1 MKQTLIAYELDE
13 PLAALMSSSAR
24 HSAIDLTLRKADSR
38 VYSNQ
43 VIPTFTTP
51 QKGDSTYTN
60 GNESNSL
67 VDSAKRWHIDSLTTN
82 SPLRTNTSRVFTG
95 TSIDNGIDENLGS
108 ARRFNHFSSLDV
120 PELRTWM
127 GFWSVSRWMISKA
140 WATMRTAKSFFP
152 LLRPFIIKL
161 NKS

>member
-67 VDSAKRWHIDSLTTN
+67 VDSAKR
-82 SPLRTNTSRVFTG
+82 
-95 TSIDNGIDENLGS
+95 
-108 ARRFNHFSSLDV
+108 
-120 PELRTWM
+120 
-127 GFWSVSRWMISKA
+127 
-140 WATMRTAKSFFP
+140 
-152 LLRPFIIKL
+152 
-161 NKS
+161 